1 MIICTVPSGPEQLA
15 NKLGPSNWQTS
26 WRRGLV
32 IKRSSAME
40 PQGNP
45 YPAADTLRA

>member
-1 MIICTVPSGPEQLA
+1 MIICTVPWGPEQLE
-15 NKLGPSNWQTS
+15 NELG
-26 WRRGLV
+26 RCLV